1 MGFRTVVIKKRSKL
15 DLKMNYLVCRNDEE
29 TRIYIPEISN
39 LIIES
44 TAVSLTCALIS
55 ELVKNNVKIIFC
67 DEKHSPESELVGYN
81 INYNN
86 SKKISWQIQW
96 KEDIKGKIW
105 QKIIQNKILKQKE
118 FLQELNYLKEAEL
131 LQLYQEDVELN
142 DITNREGHSAK
153 VYFNALFGFDFSRRD
168 SHFVNSALNY
178 GYAIILA
185 CFNREIVSNGYITQ
199 LGIWHHNE
207 FNHFNLSC
215 DLMEPFR
222 ILVDRKVYFLE
233 DGDLNYKM
241 KILEILDEK
250 VKIDGKEQYLENA
263 ISQYCNSI
271 FESLNKEDINLLRFY
286 E

>member
-1 MGFRTVVIKKRSKL
+1 MGFRTIVIKKRSKL

-96 KEDIKGKIW
+96 KEDIKGKVW

-118 FLQELNYLKEAEL
+118 FLQELNYPKEAEL

-168 SHFVNSALNY
+168 SHFVNSALN
-178 GYAIILA
+178 
-185 CFNREIVSNGYITQ
+185 
-199 LGIWHHNE
+199 
-207 FNHFNLSC
+207 
-215 DLMEPFR
+215 
-222 ILVDRKVYFLE
+222 
-233 DGDLNYKM
+233 
-241 KILEILDEK
+241 
-250 VKIDGKEQYLENA
+250 
-263 ISQYCNSI
+263 
-271 FESLNKEDINLLRFY
+271 
-286 E
+286 

>member
-1 MGFRTVVIKKRSKL
+1 MGFRTIVIKKRSKL

-96 KEDIKGKIW
+96 KEDIKGKVW

-118 FLQELNYLKEAEL
+118 FLRELNYPKEAEL

>member
-1 MGFRTVVIKKRSKL
+1 M
-15 DLKMNYLVCRNDEE
+15 
-29 TRIYIPEISN
+29 
-39 LIIES
+39 
-44 TAVSLTCALIS
+44 
-55 ELVKNNVKIIFC
+55 
-67 DEKHSPESELVGYN
+67 
-81 INYNN
+81 
-86 SKKISWQIQW
+86 
-96 KEDIKGKIW
+96 
-105 QKIIQNKILKQKE
+105 
-118 FLQELNYLKEAEL
+118 
-131 LQLYQEDVELN
+131 
-142 DITNREGHSAK
+142 
-153 VYFNALFGFDFSRRD
+153 FGFDFSRRD